1 MITMDLTIT
10 DMANRAVSEWKSRM
24 GGAAALVGAAAG
36 LVAFG
41 GATDAW
47 AADWKAQPFVSVSGI
62 LSDNVDQ
69 LPRGEEN
76 GDFVIEVRPGISLRG
91 TGGRVDLG
99 LDYEAQGTFYTDN
112 SDLSSF
118 TNRLNFFS
126 TTELV
131 EERLFVD
138 VGANYFQTAN
148 SPGVNAS
155 LDSLLADGTYSNV
168 GSARISPRWRERFG
182 SFAESD
188 LTLLYALTRFENST
202 ASDSDIS
209 SASWNIKSGD
219 GATRLQWS
227 LDLDRE
233 VTSYSGNTPSDSSNS
248 AEANTSYAISD
259 DWAVLARWGYTQDN
273 ISDLNN
279 IIENGAYWSGGLR
292 WSPSRKV
299 SAAAWYGRK
308 DQEYTL
314 DLKPTERTTFH
325 LGFSDRAV
333 GEDSGPRWNMDFSHR
348 TAYSSWGASY
358 IDEVTNVQQLTA
370 NTNGLISFLDPA
382 TGQTMFFDPVTGRLL
397 NRQETFTLRDGSFE
411 RKRFQLNSSY
421 EKGRSLVYGSI
432 YQEQRDF
439 LSGDA
444 AQEKSLGFN
453 LSWSWRF
460 APRTRSVV
468 STEWERTS
476 SSDGATDGDLLV
488 GTIGVT
494 HQLAADVD
502 GLLEYKHSRSDVDSD
517 LGYDENRLTMTI
529 NMRF

>member
-1 MITMDLTIT
+1 
-10 DMANRAVSEWKSRM
+10 M
-24 GGAAALVGAAAG
+24 GRGRLAALAGGAAG
-36 LVAFG
+36 LVALG
-41 GATDAW
+41 GATSSW
-47 AADWKAQPFVSVSGI
+47 AADWKAQPFVSVSSI

-69 LPRGEEN
+69 LPKGEEN
-76 GDFVIEVRPGISLRG
+76 GDFVIEVRPGISLHG
-91 TGGRVDLG
+91 VGGRVELS
-99 LDYEAQGTFYTDN
+99 LDYEGQGTLYTDQ
-112 SDLSSF
+112 SELSSF
-118 TNRLNFFS
+118 TNRLNFL
-126 TTELV
+126 TKTELV
-131 EERLFVD
+131 DERLFLD
-138 VGANYFQTAN
+138 VGANYFQMSN
-148 SPGVNAS
+148 GGGVNAS
-155 LDSLLADGTYSNV
+155 LDSLLADGNYSNV

-188 LTLLYALTRFENST
+188 LTLIYAMTRFEDDV
-202 ASDSDIS
+202 ASNSDIG
-209 SASWNIKSGD
+209 SALWNIKSGT

-227 LDLDRE
+227 LDLNRE
-233 VTSYSGNTPSDSSNS
+233 VTSYSGNRPSDSSNS

-259 DWAVLARWGYTQDN
+259 EWAVLARWGYVQDD

-279 IIENGAYWSGGLR
+279 IVENGSYWSGGLR

-299 SAAAWYGRK
+299 EAAAWYGSK
-308 DQEYTL
+308 DQEYTI

-333 GEDSGPRWNMDFSHR
+333 GEESGPRWNMKLSHR
-348 TAYSSWGASY
+348 TAYSAWGATY
-358 IDEVTNVQQLTA
+358 VDEVTNIQQLTA

-382 TGQTMFFDPVTGRLL
+382 TGQAMFFDPVTGRLL
-397 NRQETFTLRDGSFE
+397 NRQEVFTLRDGSFE
-411 RKRFQLNSSY
+411 RKRFELNSSY
-421 EKGRSLVYGSI
+421 EKGRSLIYGSV

-444 AQEKSLGFN
+444 VQEKSLGFN

-476 SSDGATDGDLLV
+476 SSDGATDGDLLI